1 MTQIPQLELK
11 NEVLLRIQKN
21 FPLVK
26 KPFLNIANELH
37 TTEERVLEIL
47 KQGID
52 GGNATFDKDVP
63 SWETWDNKYFKLCRL
78 VLVNENGVVQGW
90 AAIQP
95 ISARVCY
102 KGVAEVSIYLDNSV
116 HGKGFGEMLLHKLIE
131 ETEEHHFWT
140 LQSGIFPENVASI
153 KIHEKLG
160 FRIIGR
166 REKIAEM
173 NGIWRDVILLE
184 RRTHKFLKR

>member
-1 MTQIPQLELK
+1 MNYQIREMQPEDAVSVLK
-11 NEVLLRIQKN
+11 IFE
-21 FPLVK
+21 
-26 KPFLNIANELH
+26 
-37 TTEERVLEIL
+37 
-47 KQGID
+47 QGIE
-52 GGNATFDKDVP
+52 GGNATFDKTAP
-63 SWETWDNKYFKLCRL
+63 TWEAWDKKFFKVCRL
-78 VLVNENGVVQGW
+78 ALEDENGVVQGW

-95 ISARVCY
+95 VSARACF

-173 NGIWRDVILLE
+173 NGVWRDVVLME
-184 RRTHKFLKR
+184 RRSNKF